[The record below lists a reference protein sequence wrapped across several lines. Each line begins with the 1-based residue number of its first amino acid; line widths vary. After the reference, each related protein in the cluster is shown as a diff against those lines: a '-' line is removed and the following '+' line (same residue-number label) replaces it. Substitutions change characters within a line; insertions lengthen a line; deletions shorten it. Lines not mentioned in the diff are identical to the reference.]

1 MTSFDVDTL
10 LAEISSDFPCGKDI
24 TYDVAFLELE
34 QLVQG
39 TAETQIGDH
48 IQERKEPDW
57 EEVQRRSLELLE
69 HSRDLRLIN
78 YLTISALCLEGL
90 SGFCNGLALL
100 RGVVERYW
108 DHVFPQLD
116 PEDNNDPLERIN
128 IISSLSPPNTVM
140 SDQDPMKFRSRLMD
154 VPLCKPDDVRLPNPS
169 LRHILVA
176 SGEIP
181 TIGEDVSNLPTM
193 PLIDAAFE
201 HSQIEELQATHQV
214 LHDCLE
220 HLDALDKMLIDYVG
234 ALASPDFSKLE
245 HLLKQIQ
252 SKTDKYLERRGYGE
266 DSSVLKQIKTKVGT
280 YLERKRSN
288 SNNSQAH
295 TGGQETLP
303 GSTPHPELSGQV
315 TSKQEV
321 LKALDMIVNYYEQN
335 EPSSPVPLL
344 IKRAKR
350 LVGKSFVDIIRD
362 LSPDA
367 LSQVRMVSG
376 EEEGSSEE

>member
-1 MTSFDVDTL
+1 MTHIDVDTL
-10 LAEISSDFPCGKDI
+10 LAEISPNSPCGKDI

-34 QLVQG
+34 QLVHG
-39 TAETQIGDH
+39 TAEMQVGDH
-48 IQERKEPDW
+48 IQESEEPDW
-57 EEVQRRSLELLE
+57 EKVHSLSLELLE

-78 YLTISALCLEGL
+78 YLTISALCVDGL
-90 SGFCNGLALL
+90 PGFCDGLALL
-100 RGVVERYW
+100 RGMVERYW
-108 DHVFPQLD
+108 DHIFPQLD
-116 PEDNNDPLERIN
+116 PEDDNDPLERIN

-154 VPLCKPDDVRLPNPS
+154 VPLCTPDDARLPNPS

-181 TIGEDVSNLPTM
+181 MAEADVSSVPTM
-193 PLIDAAFE
+193 QLIDAAFE
-201 HSQIEELQATHQV
+201 QTQIEALQANHQV

-220 HLDALDKMLIDYVG
+220 HVDALDKMLIDHVG
-234 ALASPDFSKLE
+234 AAASPNLSKLE

-252 SKTDKYLERRGYGE
+252 SKIGKYLEHRGYGK
-266 DSSVLKQIKTKVGT
+266 DVSMIKHIQTKMGT

-288 SNNSQAH
+288 PNKSPAD
-295 TGGQETLP
+295 TGGQAVSP
-303 GSTPHPELSGQV
+303 GNAPHPEFSGQV

-367 LSQVRMVSG
+367 ITQVKMVSG
-376 EEEGSSEE
+376 EQEGSSEE